1 MVLWP
6 IKSYEDGLAQNCS
19 NNLANTLVQLQFY
32 AKPPMYS
39 IQPDVVQNH
48 WYPRKLYPVNN
59 I

>member
-48 WYPRKLYPVNN
+48 
-59 I
+59 